1 MFDSKVIHVNDENF
15 VSEVLLSAKPVLVDF
30 WAEWCGPCKR
40 LGPTIEELSNEISTV
55 KVCKLNV
62 DDARETAMKYNV
74 MSIPTV
80 IFFKNGEIVAQEVGL
95 QGKAHYLEIIQKL

>member
-1 MFDSKVIHVNDENF
+1 
-15 VSEVLLSAKPVLVDF
+15 L
-30 WAEWCGPCKR
+30 AEWCGPCQTTR
-40 LGPTIEELSNEISTV
+40 ATIEELSNEISTV

-95 QGKAHYLEIIQKL
+95 QGKAHILKSSKNLKHNNKRHTAAFI